1 MGLTEQ
7 PSKRGRG
14 RPRKVRPEASTLG
27 YPGPF
32 KADILKL
39 TPEQLDTELVRLEAP
54 SRPPIGRYFNDD
66 GTPEVTDAEH
76 EALLLRL
83 KQAEVYS
90 LHVRAW
96 AESLSPAARWA
107 ILEAEEPKLYHWA
120 SAEDAFTVSV
130 KRHTSDKEQARRVAA
145 IIFANLTQPPTQE
158 DHSNASQSPRAT
170 TPLTSK
176 GHSKAPTV

>member
-7 PSKRGRG
+7 PLKRGRG
-14 RPRKVRPEASTLG
+14 RPRKIRPEASALG

-39 TPEQLDTELVRLEAP
+39 TPEQLDAELIRLEAP

-76 EALLLRL
+76 EAFLLRL

-90 LHVRAW
+90 LYIQAW
-96 AESLSPAARWA
+96 AESLTPAARWV
-107 ILEAEEPKLYHWA
+107 ILEAEEPRLYHWA
-120 SAEDAFTVSV
+120 KADDAYSVSV
-130 KRHTSDKEQARRVAA
+130 KRHTTDKEQARRVAA
-145 IIFANLTQPPTQE
+145 IIFANLTQPPAQE
-158 DHSNASQSPRAT
+158 DHSNATQSPRT
-170 TPLTSK
+170 TSADTHGS
-176 GHSKAPTV
+176 TTI